1 MAKKPR
7 VVVPV
12 NPKEL
17 LELSQDVYI
26 HHQALGNAS
35 PLLTMETPNW
45 ETVGTTVSLAIE
57 LDRRAKELEKELK
70 NVYQQRGLLL
80 GMIDT
85 TVKASRDLLLGAYSK
100 NPARLGDFGFTVLDS
115 PAPKKDKPS

>member
-17 LELSQDVYI
+17 LELSQDVYL

-35 PLLTMETPNW
+35 PLLAMEAPNW
-45 ETVGTTVSLAIE
+45 NDGPNGIAGHGFGQTCQRIGERVEKHLPETRFAAWC
-57 LDRRAKELEKELK
+57 D
-70 NVYQQRGLLL
+70 
-80 GMIDT
+80 
-85 TVKASRDLLLGAYSK
+85 
-100 NPARLGDFGFTVLDS
+100 
-115 PAPKKDKPS
+115 

>member
-7 VVVPV
+7 VVVPI

-35 PLLTMETPNW
+35 PLLTMEAPNW
-45 ETVGTTVSLAIE
+45 ETVGNSVLTAIE

-115 PAPKKDKPS
+115 PAPKKDKPA